1 MNRPGHFVA
10 CVLVAAAPLFALGGC
25 GVPDQVDSQ
34 CANSSCTV
42 HVHSGT
48 SVDVKGIRLNVK
60 EVSDDYVTL
69 SSHGMSLQ
77 LSKKLDLKLGSHTLR
92 LVQTGGGTAEIQ
104 IK

>member
-1 MNRPGHFVA
+1 M
-10 CVLVAAAPLFALGGC
+10 AAAPLFALGGC

>member
-1 MNRPGHFVA
+1 MNRPGYFVA
-10 CVLVAAAPLFALGGC
+10 CVLAAAPLLALGGC
-25 GVPDQVDSQ
+25 GVPDQVDSR

-48 SVDVKGIRLNVK
+48 SVDVQGIRLNVK
-60 EVSDDYVTL
+60 EVSDDHVTL
-69 SSHGMSLQ
+69 SSHGVSLQ

-92 LVQTGGGTAEIQ
+92 LVQTGGETADIQ